1 MRIGPG
7 RIVVWYDETPASDM
21 RRHGIRPPIL
31 ILGHERHLHCTELKP
46 DDVQEALEWDY
57 IDSVLFAGKA
67 ATPEEKRDVWRGLTR
82 HVYDRRQRPRSKRS
96 NSSDQ
101 KSE

>member
-1 MRIGPG
+1 MRK
-7 RIVVWYDETPASDM
+7 Y
-21 RRHGIRPPIL
+21 GIRPPIL
-31 ILGHERHLHCTELKP
+31 VLGHERNLHCTELKP
-46 DDVQEALEWDY
+46 DDIQEALEWDY

-67 ATPEEKRDVWRGLTR
+67 ATVQAKLDVWRGLTR

-96 NSSDQ
+96 NGSSP